1 MPFFRKFQISL
12 SCEHISPQYSVYSR
26 ISNRRSMRPSHFV
39 ERFFPSINLLK
50 ETLAF
55 LRRNVPGPI
64 PNEHLNFFERIENRL
79 ETLKTFMI
87 ATENSVRHR
96 VNGPQVTAEERVRI
110 MRRFCGKALLSH
122 LERMNLCIAIR
133 LMGHFITLEVAY
145 ELYRRAADQLI
156 VNIIQ
161 LLSDID

>member
-1 MPFFRKFQISL
+1 
-12 SCEHISPQYSVYSR
+12 
-26 ISNRRSMRPSHFV
+26 
-39 ERFFPSINLLK
+39 
-50 ETLAF
+50 
-55 LRRNVPGPI
+55 
-64 PNEHLNFFERIENRL
+64 
-79 ETLKTFMI
+79 MI

-156 VNIIQ
+156 I
-161 LLSDID
+161 